1 MIRSL
6 VKAITSISVRTRI
19 IGIALI
25 PLAGFVVNGVSFT
38 AGESDVTNAFHN
50 VEAADKL
57 SDASREFRIAL
68 VSMQFAAADFVA
80 APSSELIKNFDEN
93 HTLASR
99 ISIASRRSRRD
110 QRRGHQPGS
119 PEARRIEVRLG
130 YLSDEQSEL
139 ASRGQGARKR
149 LDEAAAGI
157 EKTINDPMSWIGQT
171 ERMKLLLSL
180 LTMRRLEAQYRLNR
194 SASTW
199 EQFFKEFREFESI
212 LRGLP
217 IEGDLKQQL
226 ARRVQ
231 DYSST
236 LAQWNRYRDNI
247 QRSLKEIVDTCQQLI
262 PQAHAIRA
270 TALERTSAATAALSK
285 SQSNTQLT
293 IILVGVAAVMI
304 GLAFSLLIGRSI
316 TKPLDGLAQAMRQ
329 LAAGDT
335 TAHIPATTARDE
347 LGDMARTVLVFRDT
361 TLERAQLA
369 DSQASAARERER
381 RAEVIA
387 ATISRFESSVAQ
399 ALARVREAAERLDTT
414 SDQLNS
420 AADSVFAEARTAEQ
434 RVGTASGNVTSAA
447 SSVEELAT
455 SIGEIS
461 GQTHR
466 STEVASRAVNE
477 ARRTVGTMT
486 KLGDAATRIG
496 EVVGLI
502 QAIAGQTNL
511 LALNATIEA
520 ARAGEAGRGF
530 AVVASEV
537 KSLAGQTAKATEE
550 IAGQVGAIQSAVA
563 DAAEAIEQVS
573 GIIDEI
579 SSIAST
585 VAVTVE
591 EQHRAVA
598 EITEGVNRASVEAR
612 GGAEAMSRVAGA
624 STDARA
630 TATNVKDS
638 QTPFGRGGAPG
649 IPRSGN
655 SSPTFSRLKPGTAW
669 RPTVALRRIRSAV
682 HFRICA
688 NDKKPAS
695 RRGSGRLVCR
705 RAGSTYHRRRCE
717 LGTSCVCA
725 SA

>member
-6 VKAITSISVRTRI
+6 VKAIASISVRTRI

-25 PLAGFVVNGVSFT
+25 PLVGFVVNGVSFT
-38 AGESDVTNAFHN
+38 AGENDVTNAFHN
-50 VEAADKL
+50 VESADKL
-57 SDASREFRIAL
+57 SDASREFRNAL
-68 VSMQFAAADFVA
+68 VSMQFAAGDFVA
-80 APSSELIKNFDEN
+80 APSAELVKSFDEN
-93 HTLASR
+93 HAQASSHFDR
-99 ISIASRRSRRD
+99 IATAAGAISEDDISL
-110 QRRGHQPGS
+110 
-119 PEARRIEVRLG
+119 VRQKLG
-130 YLSDEQSEL
+130 ELKFAFSYLSDEQSEL
-139 ASRGQGARKR
+139 GFSEEQGTRKR

-157 EKTINDPMSWIGQT
+157 EQTINDPMSWIGQT
-171 ERMKLLLSL
+171 ERAKLLVSL

-199 EQFFKEFREFESI
+199 EQFFKEFREFETI

-247 QRSLKEIVDTCQQLI
+247 QRSLKEIVDTSQQLI

-270 TALERTSAATAALSK
+270 TALERTSAATAALAK
-285 SQSNTQLT
+285 SQSRTRLT
-293 IILVGVAAVMI
+293 IILVGIAAVMI
-304 GLAFSLLIGRSI
+304 GLTFSLLIGRSI
-316 TKPLDGLAQAMRQ
+316 TKPLDGLARAMRQ

-369 DSQASAARERER
+369 DSQASAAREREK

-387 ATISRFESSVAQ
+387 ATISRFEGSVAQ

-414 SDQLNS
+414 SDQLNN

-466 STEVASRAVNE
+466 STEVASRAVHE

-598 EITEGVNRASVEAR
+598 EITEGVNRASFEAR

-630 TATNVKDS
+630 TASNVKELAD
-638 QTPFGRGGAPG
+638 AL
-649 IPRSGN
+649 SGEAE
-655 SSPTFSRLKPGTAW
+655 RLNTQVRQFLSDVQA
-669 RPTVALRRIRSAV
+669 A
-682 HFRICA
+682 
-688 NDKKPAS
+688 
-695 RRGSGRLVCR
+695 
-705 RAGSTYHRRRCE
+705 
-717 LGTSCVCA
+717 
-725 SA
+725 

>member
-38 AGESDVTNAFHN
+38 AGENDVTNAFHN

-80 APSSELIKNFDEN
+80 APTAELIKSFDEN
-93 HTLASR
+93 HTLASSHFDR
-99 ISIASRRSRRD
+99 ITAAAGALSEEDISL
-110 QRRGHQPGS
+110 
-119 PEARRIEVRLG
+119 VRQKLGELKFAFG

-139 ASRGQGARKR
+139 GFSEEQGTRKR

-157 EKTINDPMSWIGQT
+157 EKTINDPMSWIAQT
-171 ERMKLLLSL
+171 ERAKLLLSL

-194 SASTW
+194 SSATW
-199 EQFFKEFREFESI
+199 EQFFKEFREFETI

-247 QRSLKEIVDTCQQLI
+247 QRSLKEIVDTSQQII

-270 TALERTSAATAALSK
+270 TALERTGAATAALAR
-285 SQSNTQLT
+285 SQTNTRLT
-293 IILVGVAAVMI
+293 IILVGIAAVVI

-414 SDQLNS
+414 SDQLNN

-598 EITEGVNRASVEAR
+598 EITEGVNRASFEAR

-630 TATNVKDS
+630 TATNVKELADALS
-638 QTPFGRGGAPG
+638 NEAE
-649 IPRSGN
+649 
-655 SSPTFSRLKPGTAW
+655 RLNTQVRQFLSDVQA
-669 RPTVALRRIRSAV
+669 A
-682 HFRICA
+682 
-688 NDKKPAS
+688 
-695 RRGSGRLVCR
+695 
-705 RAGSTYHRRRCE
+705 
-717 LGTSCVCA
+717 
-725 SA
+725 

>member
-1 MIRSL
+1 MIKSFI
-6 VKAITSISVRTRI
+6 KAITSISVRTRI

-25 PLAGFVVNGVSFT
+25 PVVGFAVNGVSFIS
-38 AGESDVTNAFHN
+38 GENDVTNAFHN
-50 VEAADKL
+50 VETSDAI

-68 VSMQFAAADFVA
+68 VSMQFAAADFVT
-80 APSSELIKNFDEN
+80 APSNELIKNFDEN
-93 HTLASR
+93 HALATSHFN
-99 ISIASRRSRRD
+99 SIAAATGALSED
-110 QRRGHQPGS
+110 D
-119 PEARRIEVRLG
+119 INTVRQKLGELKFAFG
-130 YLSDEQSEL
+130 YLTDEQTEMGFSEE
-139 ASRGQGARKR
+139 QGTRKR
-149 LDEAAAGI
+149 LEEAAHGI
-157 EKTINDPMSWIGQT
+157 EQTINDSMSWIGQS
-171 ERMKLLLSL
+171 ERAKLLISL
-180 LTMRRLEAQYRLNR
+180 LTMRRLELQFRLNR
-194 SASTW
+194 SPATW
-199 EQFFKEFREFESI
+199 ELFFKEFRAFESI
-212 LRGLP
+212 LRSLP
-217 IEGDLKQQL
+217 GEPELKQQL
-226 ARRVQ
+226 GRRVQ

-236 LAQWNRYRDNI
+236 LAQWNRYRDNV
-247 QRSLKEIVDTCQQLI
+247 QRSLKEIVDTSHQLI

-270 TALERTSAATAALSK
+270 NAQERTDAATVALGT
-285 SQSNTQLT
+285 SQSKTRLT
-293 IILVGVAAVMI
+293 IILVGIAAVLI
-304 GLAFSLLIGRSI
+304 GLVCSFVIGRSI
-316 TKPLDGLAQAMRQ
+316 TRPLEGLAHTMTK

-335 TAHIPATTARDE
+335 SARVPATEAKDE
-347 LGDMARTVLVFRDT
+347 LGAMARTVLVFRDT
-361 TLERAQLA
+361 TLERARLA
-369 DSQASAARERER
+369 DNQAAAARERER
-381 RAEVIA
+381 RGELIA
-387 ATISRFESSVAQ
+387 ATISRFEVSVAQ
-399 ALARVREAAERLDTT
+399 ALARVREAAERLETT
-414 SDQLNS
+414 SNQLNN
-420 AADSVFAEARTAEQ
+420 AADSVSAEARTAEQ
-434 RVGTASGNVTSAA
+434 RVSTASGNVTSAA

-466 STEVASRAVNE
+466 STEVASRAVSE

-598 EITEGVNRASVEAR
+598 EITEGVNRASFEAR

-624 STDARA
+624 STDART
-630 TATNVKDS
+630 TASNVKDL
-638 QTPFGRGGAPG
+638 ADAL
-649 IPRSGN
+649 SGEAE
-655 SSPTFSRLKPGTAW
+655 RLNTQVRQFLAD
-669 RPTVALRRIRSAV
+669 VEAA
-682 HFRICA
+682 
-688 NDKKPAS
+688 
-695 RRGSGRLVCR
+695 
-705 RAGSTYHRRRCE
+705 
-717 LGTSCVCA
+717 
-725 SA
+725 

>member
-1 MIRSL
+1 MIKSL
-6 VKAITSISVRTRI
+6 LKAVTSISVRTRI

-25 PLAGFVVNGVSFT
+25 PVAGFVVNGASFV

-50 VEAADKL
+50 VERADAI
-57 SDASREFRIAL
+57 SDASREFRTAL

-80 APSSELIKNFDEN
+80 APSKELIKTFDET
-93 HTLASR
+93 HTLATSHFN
-99 ISIASRRSRRD
+99 SIAAAPDALSEQDLSF
-110 QRRGHQPGS
+110 
-119 PEARRIEVRLG
+119 VRQKLGELKFAFG
-130 YLSDEQSEL
+130 YLTDEQNEMGFSEE
-139 ASRGQGARKR
+139 QGTRKR
-149 LDEAAAGI
+149 LDDAAAGI
-157 EKTINDPMSWIGQT
+157 EQTINDPMSWIGQA
-171 ERMKLLLSL
+171 ERARLLISL

-194 SASTW
+194 SPATW
-199 EQFFKEFREFESI
+199 ESFFKEFRAFETI
-212 LRGLP
+212 LRSLP
-217 IEGDLKQQL
+217 AESELKTQL

-270 TALERTSAATAALSK
+270 TAQEHTNMATAALAR
-285 SQSNTQLT
+285 SQSNTRLT
-293 IILVGVAAVMI
+293 IILVGVGAVLI
-304 GLAFSLLIGRSI
+304 GLVCSFLIGRSI
-316 TKPLDGLAQAMRQ
+316 TRPLEGLAYTMTK

-335 TAHIPATTARDE
+335 SARVPATEAKDE
-347 LGDMARTVLVFRDT
+347 LGAMARTVLVFRDT
-361 TLERAQLA
+361 TLERARLA
-369 DSQASAARERER
+369 EGQAAAAQERER
-381 RAEVIA
+381 RGEVIA
-387 ATISRFESSVAQ
+387 STISRFEKSVAQ
-399 ALARVREAAERLDTT
+399 ALARVREAAERLEST
-414 SDQLNS
+414 SNQLNN
-420 AADSVFAEARTAEQ
+420 AADSVSAEARTAEQ
-434 RVGTASGNVTSAA
+434 RVATASGNVTSAA

-466 STEVASRAVNE
+466 STEVAMRAVSE

-598 EITEGVNRASVEAR
+598 EITEGVNRASFEAR

-624 STDARA
+624 STDART
-630 TATNVKDS
+630 TA
-638 QTPFGRGGAPG
+638 
-649 IPRSGN
+649 
-655 SSPTFSRLKPGTAW
+655 SSVRDLADALSTEAERLNTQVRQFLSDVQA
-669 RPTVALRRIRSAV
+669 A
-682 HFRICA
+682 
-688 NDKKPAS
+688 
-695 RRGSGRLVCR
+695 
-705 RAGSTYHRRRCE
+705 
-717 LGTSCVCA
+717 
-725 SA
+725 

>member
-1 MIRSL
+1 
-6 VKAITSISVRTRI
+6 V
-19 IGIALI
+19 
-25 PLAGFVVNGVSFT
+25 

-50 VEAADKL
+50 VERADAI
-57 SDASREFRIAL
+57 SDASREFRTAL

-80 APSSELIKNFDEN
+80 APSKELIKTFDET
-93 HTLASR
+93 HTLATSHFN
-99 ISIASRRSRRD
+99 SIVAA
-110 QRRGHQPGS
+110 PGALS
-119 PEARRIEVRLG
+119 EQDLSFVRQKLGELKFAFG
-130 YLSDEQSEL
+130 YLTDEQNEMGFSEE
-139 ASRGQGARKR
+139 QGTRKR
-149 LDEAAAGI
+149 LDDAAAGI
-157 EKTINDPMSWIGQT
+157 EQTINDPMSWIGQT
-171 ERMKLLLSL
+171 ERAQLLISL

-194 SASTW
+194 SAATW
-199 EQFFKEFREFESI
+199 ERFFKEFRAFETI
-212 LRGLP
+212 LRSLP
-217 IEGDLKQQL
+217 AESELKTQL

-247 QRSLKEIVDTCQQLI
+247 QRSLKEIVDSCQQLI

-270 TALERTSAATAALSK
+270 TAQEHTNSATAALAR
-285 SQSNTQLT
+285 SQSNTRLT
-293 IILVGVAAVMI
+293 IILVGVGAVLI
-304 GLAFSLLIGRSI
+304 GLVCSFLIGRSI
-316 TKPLDGLAQAMRQ
+316 TRPLEGLANTMTK

-335 TAHIPATTARDE
+335 SARVPATEAKDE
-347 LGDMARTVLVFRDT
+347 LGAMARTVLVFRDT

-369 DSQASAARERER
+369 ESQAAEAQQRER
-381 RAEVIA
+381 RGEVIA
-387 ATISRFESSVAQ
+387 ATISRFEKSVAQ
-399 ALARVREAAERLDTT
+399 ALARVREAAERLEST
-414 SDQLNS
+414 SNQLNN
-420 AADSVFAEARTAEQ
+420 AADSVSAEARTAEQ
-434 RVGTASGNVTSAA
+434 RVATASGNVTSAA

-466 STEVASRAVNE
+466 STEVATRAVSE

-598 EITEGVNRASVEAR
+598 EITEGVNRASFEAR

-624 STDARA
+624 STDART
-630 TATNVKDS
+630 TA
-638 QTPFGRGGAPG
+638 
-649 IPRSGN
+649 
-655 SSPTFSRLKPGTAW
+655 SSVRDLAD
-669 RPTVALRRIRSAV
+669 ALSNEAEQLNTQVRQFLTDVQA
-682 HFRICA
+682 A
-688 NDKKPAS
+688 
-695 RRGSGRLVCR
+695 
-705 RAGSTYHRRRCE
+705 
-717 LGTSCVCA
+717 
-725 SA
+725 